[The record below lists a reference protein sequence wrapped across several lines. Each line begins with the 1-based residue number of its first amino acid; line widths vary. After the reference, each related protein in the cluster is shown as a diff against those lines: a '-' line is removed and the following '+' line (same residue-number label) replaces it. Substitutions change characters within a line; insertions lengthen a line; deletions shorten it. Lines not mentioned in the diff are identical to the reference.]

1 MPDTDAQLRNRFSSH
16 ERDGLSEV
24 GPDTD
29 RSGLAFEASVRQHF
43 ETLHVTRYSLALVA
57 IEPTTKSCEQRFFE
71 LASDAVAFAR
81 RWNGKR
87 NLYISVNLFPT
98 GHRGGRTRGE
108 VAALQGVLVDLD
120 PDDGSSRGNDGVL
133 AVLRGVV
140 SAAADALGVPRS
152 AVLRLFSGRG
162 AHGVLL
168 GDPITLKS
176 GVERDRAN
184 GIGKQFLQKLSAEP
198 SVRNLL
204 KVNALRIDRTG
215 DSSRV
220 MRLAGT
226 RNLKTGQVAHFDP
239 NGPSLARWDGLASFA
254 DQLAGQA
261 LVRHECPLPATT
273 SGAPHLVKGGSSY
286 GNAALEKEAEAVRR
300 APRGERNTRLNRA
313 AFSCGQLVAGGEL
326 DRESAEKALSTAA
339 SSAGLGELEA
349 ALTIRSGLAGGGD
362 QPRRAPGHRWPRSIL
377 PRA

>member
-1 MPDTDAQLRNRFSSH
+1 MPDTDAQLCNRFSSH
-16 ERDGLSEV
+16 ARDGLSEV

-98 GHRGGRTRGE
+98 GHLGGRTRGE

-120 PDDGSSRGNDGVL
+120 PDDGSSRGNEGVL

-140 SAAADALGVPRS
+140 SAAADALGFPCS

-198 SVRNLL
+198 SVCDLL
-204 KVNALRIDRTG
+204 KINDLRIDRTG

-239 NGPSLARWDGLASFA
+239 TGPSLARWDGLASLA
-254 DQLAGQA
+254 DHLGEQA
-261 LVRHECPLPATT
+261 LERPECPLPATT
-273 SGAPHLVKGGSSY
+273 SVAPYPANGGSPY
-286 GNAALEKEAEAVRR
+286 GIAALQREAEAVRM

-313 AFSCGQLVAGGEL
+313 AFSCGQLVAGAEL
-326 DRESAEKALSTAA
+326 DRKTTEKALFTAA
-339 SSAGLGELEA
+339 TSAGLGEQEA

-362 QPRRAPGHRWPRSIL
+362 QPRRASRHLWLRSIP
-377 PRA
+377 PRE